1 MTRRGRSL
9 INQPRAAMSRTQWIV
24 EQYSYLIPELQTCS
38 LTHSEE
44 LKKKKKTPPA
54 GSLLS
59 LQGNTLEDVDVDNKL
74 GVH

>member
-44 LKKKKKTPPA
+44 LKKNTPPA

-59 LQGNTLEDVDVDNKL
+59 LQGNTPEDVDDDNKL